1 MADEIRYVE
10 EKLPSADVSGLVNAV
25 NSMNSQV
32 TQLSYEVVAVNT
44 KVNTVTSEFEA
55 FLQDF
60 RRYVVQDLQDRRYQE
75 ALQDQVSI
83 QQQLDDR
90 FSQHQKVRRY
100 VTGILQASDSKLVK
114 KEVMETATSE
124 LMISI
129 PHYWLVPALVALSA
143 WINDNRELAETA
155 LREAMSRDDEKT
167 SLLFALICRRASRNN
182 ATMVWLKRYFA
193 MQDPMDIE
201 RKMIVVLDAYA
212 NGLFGGD
219 SRSMCAEQIGGWIAE
234 MEDVVGFRET
244 QVSRW
249 EQEIEAKTPSS
260 IPSSYPYLE
269 KYATNWSELRAMLC
283 NCSLHQTL
291 LDYIKGILEQPNGET
306 GELKKQLDEL
316 LDSLVTNYD
325 NAELPLRQQKRV
337 ADLIIEC
344 KGDEAEALRRFDAE
358 RSAFDEK
365 TDLMQLLTN
374 AAMNPELVHASEAT
388 QKLSLAVCKDW
399 MIEAYDNVTLKNR
412 MAFVQEVKLNIEG
425 FACETVDGDNEEKI
439 RENAKAHF
447 EALRDNAISQVKQ
460 SSMDFFLLGAGI
472 LVFVISLFTE
482 LPWFIGLLAA
492 GFGVLKF
499 FLGKNKVKTTIENL
513 YKQYEEILRQVND
526 TVKAVCAEVVDFRR
540 EVAALDK
547 DYDAT
552 MAYMQEIVA
561 HQFVKT
567 SGERNVR
574 IA

>member
-10 EKLPSADVSGLVNAV
+10 EKLPAADVSGLVNAV

-32 TQLSYEVVAVNT
+32 TQLSYEVAAVNT
-44 KVNTVTSEFEA
+44 KVNTVTSEFAA

-60 RRYVVQDLQDRRYQE
+60 RRYVVQDIQDRRYQE

-155 LREAMSRDDEKT
+155 LREAISRDDEKT

-219 SRSMCAEQIGGWIAE
+219 SRSLCAEQIGGWIAE
-234 MEDVVGFRET
+234 MEDVAGFRET

-249 EQEIEAKTPSS
+249 EQAIEAKTPSS
-260 IPSSYPYLE
+260 IPSSYSYLE
-269 KYATNWSELRAMLC
+269 KYATNWSELRAVLR

-291 LDYIKGILEQPNGET
+291 LEYIKGILEQPNGET

-325 NAELPLRQQKRV
+325 NAELPLWQQKRV

-358 RSAFDEK
+358 RSAFDAK
-365 TDLMQLLTN
+365 SDLMQLLTN

-388 QKLSLAVCKDW
+388 QKLSLAVSKDW

-412 MAFVQEVKLNIEG
+412 MAFVQEVKLNIED
-425 FACETVDGDNEEKI
+425 FACETIDGDNEEKI

-447 EALRDNAISQVKQ
+447 ESIRDNAISQVKQ
-460 SSMDFFLLGAGI
+460 NSIDFFLLGAGI

-499 FLGKNKVKTTIENL
+499 FLGKKKVKTTIENL
-513 YKQYEEILRQVND
+513 YRQYEEILHQVND
-526 TVKAVCAEVVDFRR
+526 TVKAICAEVVDFRR

-547 DYDAT
+547 NYDAT
-552 MAYMQEIVA
+552 MAYMQEIVV

-567 SGERNVR
+567 GGERNVH

>member
-10 EKLPSADVSGLVNAV
+10 EKLPAADVSGLVNAV

-44 KVNTVTSEFEA
+44 KINTVTSEFEA

-60 RRYVVQDLQDRRYQE
+60 RHYVVQDLQDRRYQE

-249 EQEIEAKTPSS
+249 EQAIEAKTPSS

-269 KYATNWSELRAMLC
+269 KYATNWSELRAMLS

-306 GELKKQLDEL
+306 GKLKKQLDEL

-388 QKLSLAVCKDW
+388 QKLSLAVSKDW

-425 FACETVDGDNEEKI
+425 FACETVDGDNEENI

-447 EALRDNAISQVKQ
+447 ETLRDNAISQVKQ

-472 LVFVISLFTE
+472 LVFVFSLFTE

-513 YKQYEEILRQVND
+513 KKQYEEILHQVND

-540 EVAALDK
+540 EVATLDK

-552 MAYMQEIVA
+552 MAYMQEIVS

>member
-10 EKLPSADVSGLVNAV
+10 ERLPDADVRGLVNAV
-25 NSMNSQV
+25 NSMDSQV
-32 TQLSYEVVAVNT
+32 TQLSYEVVAVNN
-44 KVNTVTSEFEA
+44 KVNTVSSEFEA

-90 FSQHQKVRRY
+90 FSQHQKIRRY
-100 VTGILQASDSKLVK
+100 VTGILQAADARLVR
-114 KEVMETATSE
+114 KEVMESATSE

-143 WINDNRELAETA
+143 WINDNRELAEIA

-182 ATMVWLKRYFA
+182 GAMVWLKRYFA

-219 SRSMCAEQIGGWIAE
+219 SKSLCAEQIGGWIAE

-244 QVSRW
+244 QVTRW
-249 EQEIEAKTPSS
+249 EQAIEAKTPSS
-260 IPSSYPYLE
+260 ISSSYPYLK
-269 KYATNWSELRAMLC
+269 KYAKNWAALRSMLC
-283 NCSLHQTL
+283 GCNLHQTL

-306 GELKKQLDEL
+306 GELRKQLDDL
-316 LDSLVTNYD
+316 LDSLVTDYD
-325 NAELPLRQQKRV
+325 NAELPLRQQKRI

-358 RSAFDEK
+358 KSAFDEK

-388 QKLSLAVCKDW
+388 QKLSLAVAKDW
-399 MIEAYDNVTLKNR
+399 MIEAYSNVTLKKR
-412 MAFVQEVKLNIEG
+412 MAFVQEIKLDIEG
-425 FACETVDGDNEEKI
+425 FTCETVDGTNENKLSED
-439 RENAKAHF
+439 AKDHF
-447 EALRDNAISQVKQ
+447 ESLRDNAIAQVKQ
-460 SSMDFFLLGAGI
+460 STMDYFLLGAGA
-472 LVFVISLFTE
+472 LVFLISLFTE

-492 GFGVLKF
+492 GGGALKF
-499 FLGKNKVKTTIENL
+499 FLGKKKVKTSIEDL
-513 YKQYEEILRQVND
+513 YRQYDEILHQVND
-526 TVKAVCAEVVDFRR
+526 TIKAVCAECVDFRR
-540 EVAALDK
+540 EVAMLDK
-547 DYDAT
+547 QYDT
-552 MAYMQEIVA
+552 TLAYMQQIVA
-561 HQFVKT
+561 HQFVKNGGDRT
-567 SGERNVR
+567 IR

>member
-10 EKLPSADVSGLVNAV
+10 EKLPAADVSGLVNAV

-167 SLLFALICRRASRNN
+167 SLLFALICRRAFRNN

-219 SRSMCAEQIGGWIAE
+219 SKSMCAEQIGGWIAE

-249 EQEIEAKTPSS
+249 EQAIEAKTPSS

-388 QKLSLAVCKDW
+388 QKLSLAVSKDW

-425 FACETVDGDNEEKI
+425 FACETVDGDNEQKI
-439 RENAKAHF
+439 RENAKVHF
-447 EALRDNAISQVKQ
+447 ETLRDNAISQVKQ

-513 YKQYEEILRQVND
+513 YKQYEEILHQVND

>member
-10 EKLPSADVSGLVNAV
+10 EKLPAADISGLVNAV

-219 SRSMCAEQIGGWIAE
+219 SRSMCAEQIGDWIAE

-249 EQEIEAKTPSS
+249 EQAIEAKTPSS

-358 RSAFDEK
+358 RSAFDER

-388 QKLSLAVCKDW
+388 QKLSLAVSKDW

-439 RENAKAHF
+439 RENAKVHF
-447 EALRDNAISQVKQ
+447 ETLRDNAISQVKQ

-513 YKQYEEILRQVND
+513 YKQYEEILHQVND

>member
-10 EKLPSADVSGLVNAV
+10 EQLPAADVSGLVNAV

-249 EQEIEAKTPSS
+249 EQAIEAKTPSS

-388 QKLSLAVCKDW
+388 QKLSLAVSKDW

-425 FACETVDGDNEEKI
+425 FACETVDGDNEENI
-439 RENAKAHF
+439 RENAKVHF
-447 EALRDNAISQVKQ
+447 ETLRDNAISQVKQ

-513 YKQYEEILRQVND
+513 YKQYEEILHQVND

>member
-1 MADEIRYVE
+1 MADEIRYVVE
-10 EKLPSADVSGLVNAV
+10 QLPAADVSGLVNAV

-32 TQLSYEVVAVNT
+32 SQLSYEVVAVNT

-193 MQDPMDIE
+193 MQDPMNIE

-219 SRSMCAEQIGGWIAE
+219 SRSICAEQIGGWIAE

-249 EQEIEAKTPSS
+249 EQAIEAKTPSS
-260 IPSSYPYLE
+260 IPSSYSYLE

-344 KGDEAEALRRFDAE
+344 RGDEAEALRRFDAE

-374 AAMNPELVHASEAT
+374 AAMNPELVNASKAT
-388 QKLSLAVCKDW
+388 QKLSLAVSKDW

-439 RENAKAHF
+439 RENAKVHF
-447 EALRDNAISQVKQ
+447 ETLRDNAIAQVKQ

-513 YKQYEEILRQVND
+513 YKQYEEILHQVND
-526 TVKAVCAEVVDFRR
+526 TVKAICAEVVDFRR

-547 DYDAT
+547 DYDST
-552 MAYMQEIVA
+552 MSYMQEIVA

>member
-10 EKLPSADVSGLVNAV
+10 EKLPAADVSGLVNAV

-32 TQLSYEVVAVNT
+32 TQLSYEVAAVNT
-44 KVNTVTSEFEA
+44 KVNTVTSEFAA

-60 RRYVVQDLQDRRYQE
+60 RRYVVQDIQDRRYQE

-155 LREAMSRDDEKT
+155 LREAISRDDEKT

-219 SRSMCAEQIGGWIAE
+219 SRSLCAEQIGGWIAE
-234 MEDVVGFRET
+234 MEDVAGFRET

-249 EQEIEAKTPSS
+249 EQAIEAKTPSS
-260 IPSSYPYLE
+260 IPSSYSYLE
-269 KYATNWSELRAMLC
+269 KYATNWSELRAVLR

-291 LDYIKGILEQPNGET
+291 LEYIKGILEQPNGET

-325 NAELPLRQQKRV
+325 NAELPLWQQKRV

-358 RSAFDEK
+358 RSAFDAK
-365 TDLMQLLTN
+365 SDLMQLLTN

-388 QKLSLAVCKDW
+388 QKLSLAVSKDW

-412 MAFVQEVKLNIEG
+412 MAFVQEVKLNIED
-425 FACETVDGDNEEKI
+425 FACETIDGDNEEKI

-447 EALRDNAISQVKQ
+447 ESIRDNAISQVKQ
-460 SSMDFFLLGAGI
+460 NSMDFFLLGAGI

-499 FLGKNKVKTTIENL
+499 FLGKKKVKTTIENL
-513 YKQYEEILRQVND
+513 YRQYEEILHQVND
-526 TVKAVCAEVVDFRR
+526 TVKAICAEVVDFRR

-547 DYDAT
+547 NYDAT
-552 MAYMQEIVA
+552 MAYMQEIVV

-567 SGERNVR
+567 GGERNVH

>member
-1 MADEIRYVE
+1 
-10 EKLPSADVSGLVNAV
+10 
-25 NSMNSQV
+25 
-32 TQLSYEVVAVNT
+32 
-44 KVNTVTSEFEA
+44 
-55 FLQDF
+55 
-60 RRYVVQDLQDRRYQE
+60 
-75 ALQDQVSI
+75 
-83 QQQLDDR
+83 
-90 FSQHQKVRRY
+90 
-100 VTGILQASDSKLVK
+100 
-114 KEVMETATSE
+114 METATSE

-143 WINDNRELAETA
+143 WINDNRELAENA

-167 SLLFALICRRASRNN
+167 SLLFALICRRASRNH

-201 RKMIVVLDAYA
+201 RKMIIVLDAYA

-219 SRSMCAEQIGGWIAE
+219 SKGMCAEQIGGWIAE

-249 EQEIEAKTPSS
+249 EQAISAKTPSN
-260 IPSSYPYLE
+260 IKSSYSYLE
-269 KYATNWSELRAMLC
+269 KYATNWSELKTMLR
-283 NCSLHQTL
+283 NCSLHKTL
-291 LDYIKGILEQPNGET
+291 LEYIKGILEQPTGET

-344 KGDEAEALRRFDAE
+344 KGNEAKALERFDSE
-358 RSAFDEK
+358 KSAFEEK

-374 AAMNPELVHASEAT
+374 AAMNPKLVHASEAT
-388 QKLSLAVCKDW
+388 QKLSLAISKDW

-425 FACETVDGDNEEKI
+425 FACETIYGDNEKKI
-439 RENAKAHF
+439 CESARVHF
-447 EALRDNAISQVKQ
+447 ETLRDNEIAQVKQ
-460 SSMDFFLLGAGI
+460 SIMDYFILGAGI
-472 LVFVISLFTE
+472 LLFVISLFTA
-482 LPWFIGLLAA
+482 LPWYIGLLAA

-499 FLGKNKVKTTIENL
+499 FLGKNRVKKTIESL
-513 YKQYEEILRQVND
+513 YRQYEEILHNVYD
-526 TVKAVCAEVVDFRR
+526 TVKAICAEVVDFRR
-540 EVAALDK
+540 ETAALDK

-552 MAYMQEIVA
+552 IAYLQEIVA

-567 SGERNVR
+567 SGERNIR

>member
-10 EKLPSADVSGLVNAV
+10 ERLPAADVSGLVNAV

-32 TQLSYEVVAVNT
+32 TQLSYEVVAVNN

-90 FSQHQKVRRY
+90 FSQHQRVRRY
-100 VTGILQASDSKLVK
+100 VTGILQASDAKLVK

-167 SLLFALICRRASRNN
+167 SLLFALICRRASRND

-249 EQEIEAKTPSS
+249 EQAIEAKTPSH

-283 NCSLHQTL
+283 NCGLHQTL

-306 GELKKQLDEL
+306 GELKKQLDDL

-344 KGDEAEALRRFDAE
+344 KGDEAEALRKFDAE
-358 RSAFDEK
+358 KSAFDEK

-388 QKLSLAVCKDW
+388 QKLSLAVSKDW

-425 FACETVDGDNEEKI
+425 FACETVDGNNEEKL
-439 RENAKAHF
+439 RENAKVHF
-447 EALRDNAISQVKQ
+447 ETLRDNAIAQVKQ
-460 SSMDFFLLGAGI
+460 SSMDIFLMGAGI

-499 FLGKNKVKTTIENL
+499 FLGKKKVKTTIENL
-513 YKQYEEILRQVND
+513 YKQYEEILHQVND
-526 TVKAVCAEVVDFRR
+526 TIKAVCAEVVDFRR
-540 EVAALDK
+540 EVSTLDK
-547 DYDAT
+547 DYEDT

>member
-10 EKLPSADVSGLVNAV
+10 EKLPAADVSGLVNAV

-249 EQEIEAKTPSS
+249 EQAIEAKTPSS

-388 QKLSLAVCKDW
+388 QKLSLAVSKDW

-439 RENAKAHF
+439 RENAKVHF
-447 EALRDNAISQVKQ
+447 ETLRDNAISQVKQ

-513 YKQYEEILRQVND
+513 YKQYEEILHQVND

>member
-10 EKLPSADVSGLVNAV
+10 EQLPAADVSGLVNAV

-249 EQEIEAKTPSS
+249 EQAIEAKTPSS

-269 KYATNWSELRAMLC
+269 KYATNWSELRAMMC

-388 QKLSLAVCKDW
+388 QKLSLAVSKDW

-425 FACETVDGDNEEKI
+425 FACETVDGDNEENI
-439 RENAKAHF
+439 RENAKVHF
-447 EALRDNAISQVKQ
+447 ETLRDNAISQVKQ

-513 YKQYEEILRQVND
+513 YKQYEEILHQVND

>member
-1 MADEIRYVE
+1 
-10 EKLPSADVSGLVNAV
+10 
-25 NSMNSQV
+25 
-32 TQLSYEVVAVNT
+32 
-44 KVNTVTSEFEA
+44 VTSEFEA

-60 RRYVVQDLQDRRYQE
+60 RHYVVQDLQDRRYQE

-249 EQEIEAKTPSS
+249 EQAIEAKTPSS

-269 KYATNWSELRAMLC
+269 KYATNWSELRAMLS

-306 GELKKQLDEL
+306 GKLKKQLDEL

-374 AAMNPELVHASEAT
+374 AAMNPELCMP
-388 QKLSLAVCKDW
+388 QRL
-399 MIEAYDNVTLKNR
+399 
-412 MAFVQEVKLNIEG
+412 
-425 FACETVDGDNEEKI
+425 
-439 RENAKAHF
+439 
-447 EALRDNAISQVKQ
+447 LRNCP
-460 SSMDFFLLGAGI
+460 
-472 LVFVISLFTE
+472 SLF
-482 LPWFIGLLAA
+482 LRIG
-492 GFGVLKF
+492 
-499 FLGKNKVKTTIENL
+499 
-513 YKQYEEILRQVND
+513 
-526 TVKAVCAEVVDFRR
+526 
-540 EVAALDK
+540 
-547 DYDAT
+547 
-552 MAYMQEIVA
+552 
-561 HQFVKT
+561 
-567 SGERNVR
+567 
-574 IA
+574 